1 MLRLTVFAAC
11 LLASVAAVRAADEHE
26 LETIDEVPKGLSP
39 AIEKLLNS
47 EGFRISGE
55 KGALADLWLVKD
67 LAVEAGF
74 KSSLSKLY
82 AFKPGQLIGAIRIAD
97 GADYTDFKGQQM
109 KGGVYTLRY
118 GLQPMDGNHAGTSET
133 SDFLLALPAA
143 IDTKADA
150 IATKEELSEE
160 SAKAAGSTHPAI
172 FSLVDPKRASRKP
185 KLEVDD
191 FTEHTILSFT
201 GAAKEG
207 DKSVKLKVRLVVVGQ
222 SEG

>member
-1 MLRLTVFAAC
+1 MLRLTVVAAC
-11 LLASVAAVRAADEHE
+11 LLTSVAALRADEHE

-39 AIEKLLNS
+39 AIEKQIDP
-47 EGFRISGE
+47 EGYRVSSE
-55 KGALADLWLVKD
+55 KGAVVDLWLLKD
-67 LAVEAGF
+67 VAVEPGF
-74 KSSLSKLY
+74 KSSLLKLY
-82 AFKPGQLIGAIRIAD
+82 AFKPGQLIGALRIAD
-97 GADYTDFKGQQM
+97 GAEYTDFRGQEM
-109 KGGVYTLRY
+109 NAGTYTLRY
-118 GLQPMDGNHAGTSET
+118 GLQPMDGNHVGTSET

-143 IDTKADA
+143 IDTKADG

-172 FSLVDPKRASRKP
+172 FSLVDPKRASRKA
-185 KLEVDD
+185 KLEFDD

-201 GAAKEG
+201 GSAKEG

>member
-1 MLRLTVFAAC
+1 MLRLTVVAAC
-11 LLASVAAVRAADEHE
+11 LIASVAAVRADEHE
-26 LETIDEVPKGLSP
+26 LETIDEVPQGLSP
-39 AIEKLLNS
+39 AISKLVNPD
-47 EGFRISGE
+47 GFRIAGK
-55 KGALADLWLVKD
+55 KGPIADLWLVRD
-67 LAVEAGF
+67 LAVEPDF

-82 AFKPGQLIGAIRIAD
+82 AFKPGQLIGALRIAD
-97 GADYTDFKGQQM
+97 GAEYTDFRGQEM
-109 KGGVYTLRY
+109 KAGTYTLRY

-172 FSLVDPKRASRKP
+172 FSLVDPKRASRKA

-201 GAAKEG
+201 GEAKEA